1 MSELSKEELQRLEE
15 VVAELNISDVMKNS
29 HTIEEWKALSKEYR
43 RNYSN
48 NK

>member
-15 VVAELNISDVMKNS
+15 VVANLNISDVIKNS
-29 HTIEEWKALSKEYR
+29 LTIEEWKALSKEYR